1 MNCLSVLLVLFAIT
15 IAHAEHKFFDATMH
29 FASKPSSSSSKYL
42 DSDEEAQL
50 LSKHPMVGSI
60 IDEEMTILYNLV

>member
-15 IAHAEHKFFDATMH
+15 ITHAEQKFFDATMH
-29 FASKPSSSSSKYL
+29 FASKPSSSSSKHL
-42 DSDEEAQL
+42 DSDTGPQL
-50 LSKHPMVGSI
+50 LSRHPIVESI